1 MLRHFS
7 KRYDRHY
14 RIEQKMR
21 KDKTCLVST
30 DKQKAL
36 IGMSALEVIDRRET
50 NLEYIASS
58 L

>member
-1 MLRHFS
+1 
-7 KRYDRHY
+7 
-14 RIEQKMR
+14 MR
-21 KDKTCLVST
+21 KDKACLVST